1 MDIYRGGIVDTGQR
15 ILKMELPG
23 KEQNL
28 GGSWKYEDM
37 QRTGV
42 TDARDRT
49 RASRQSAK
57 DFKLSVW

>member
-1 MDIYRGGIVDTGQR
+1 
-15 ILKMELPG
+15 MELPG

-42 TDARDRT
+42 TDARDRM